1 MTVKELFLEE
11 ILADSPLFDAHS
23 KVDRVQTAHRVKLV
37 EFWQPKEGSR
47 ILEIGCGQGATTIVL
62 AHAVGANGWI
72 QGVDTASGDYRTP
85 LTMREAKVHLA
96 ASGIGAWTQIDYDT
110 DVRAESISFERNEF
124 DWVILSLSSWYFA
137 SSSDLTSVLE
147 RVRPWSSRLGFAEW
161 DPRPRETGQFA
172 HALAA
177 VMWSQLSSL
186 MEHSEANIRTLM
198 SREQVRTIV
207 EAAGWRVEEEA
218 WMCTPGMQD
227 AKWETDSVLHEAES
241 ELPKMSDVPSRLAEV
256 LMSQASMLREVIS
269 AYGTQSLGTYAFAA
283 A

>member
-72 QGVDTASGDYRTP
+72 QGVDTASGDYGTP

-110 DVRAESISFERNEF
+110 DVRAESISFETKRIRLGDPLALFLVLCQFLRSDVGTGARPALEF
-124 DWVILSLSSWYFA
+124 PPWLCRVGSSPTR
-137 SSSDLTSVLE
+137 DGT
-147 RVRPWSSRLGFAEW
+147 VRPRVGGSHVESAEFPHGALGGEHPDAYVAGASQDNCRSGRLEG
-161 DPRPRETGQFA
+161 
-172 HALAA
+172 
-177 VMWSQLSSL
+177 
-186 MEHSEANIRTLM
+186 
-198 SREQVRTIV
+198 
-207 EAAGWRVEEEA
+207 
-218 WMCTPGMQD
+218 
-227 AKWETDSVLHEAES
+227 
-241 ELPKMSDVPSRLAEV
+241 
-256 LMSQASMLREVIS
+256 
-269 AYGTQSLGTYAFAA
+269 
-283 A
+283 